1 MKKEKNIKAYQR
13 RTKTGKMVTVKA
25 HTAKYD
31 AAEELKKAA
40 ARALGAGGELMS
52 KKAKRQEVSP
62 YDDFGFTKDEFS
74 EWYEGTGSK
83 ADKKVEKAL
92 KKILGRKA
100 YTELN
105 DRAADSYKAGG
116 AHKFFTK
123 ESKSFSSADSPS
135 SAYKEAKKRYVDNMP
150 KAMTVEEAIKY
161 HKKNAPKKNEFGDR
175 IGVTKSDEAK
185 LRQYLSGERD
195 FPKASDILKS
205 LRNSVHENK
214 KEGLDVE
221 RYKDGFSA
229 GGTKEQWKS
238 FLKAKKGKP
247 YPKLD
252 EDTDKSTGYSKVS
265 KVPTWTVE
273 SAKKINSKESF
284 RKLSKESRMALND
297 FIRTQYKGQKYD
309 LGYPSGNVHYVVDGY
324 AITNE
329 GGAIPESRKKF
340 GVRLK
345 PVSAGPGDPGSYRYL
360 AIEDLKKY
368 KMKK

>member
-1 MKKEKNIKAYQR
+1 MKKEKNIKTYQR

-40 ARALGAGGELMS
+40 ARALGAGGEIMS
-52 KKAKRQEVSP
+52 KKAKKQEVSP

-135 SAYKEAKKRYVDNMP
+135 SAYKEAQKRYVDNMP
-150 KAMTVEEAIKY
+150 KSMTVEEAIKY
-161 HKKNAPKKNEFGDR
+161 HKKNAPRKNEFGDR
-175 IGVTKSDEAK
+175 VGVTKSDEAK

-205 LRNSVHENK
+205 LRKSVQERTPK
-214 KEGLDVE
+214 GSVE
-221 RYKDGFSA
+221 RFCATNGYKL
-229 GGTKEQWKS
+229 TK
-238 FLKAKKGKP
+238 LKKGAIEVSVNSDIDSSSRSSEIIKN
-247 YPKLD
+247 LRD
-252 EDTDKSTGYSKVS
+252 MGYSYSQDGRDKGEHYLIF
-265 KVPTWTVE
+265 T
-273 SAKKINSKESF
+273 
-284 RKLSKESRMALND
+284 RK
-297 FIRTQYKGQKYD
+297 
-309 LGYPSGNVHYVVDGY
+309 
-324 AITNE
+324 
-329 GGAIPESRKKF
+329 
-340 GVRLK
+340 
-345 PVSAGPGDPGSYRYL
+345 
-360 AIEDLKKY
+360 
-368 KMKK
+368 